1 MSQALTP
8 LAGALLGL
16 LNEEPRSGYDLR
28 RVFALTPMGH
38 FSDSPGAI
46 YPALR
51 RLRAAG
57 LVESTVDASAPLRPR
72 EVYHVT
78 PAGLAALRAWAT
90 APPTR
95 DDIIAGVEIVVLRF
109 VLAHS
114 SAGVAASRRLLEQ
127 LERELVAYAAEIR
140 EFYRAAAPGM
150 HAAARL
156 GLENGLEMF
165 ETYIRWCRRARR
177 TLTDGKGKGK
187 RKAKA
192 TMTVKKT
199 THGAER

>member
-1 MSQALTP
+1 MAATLTP

-16 LNEEPRSGYDLR
+16 LNEQPRSGYDLR

-57 LVESTVDASAPLRPR
+57 LVESTVEAQATLRPR
-72 EVYHVT
+72 EIYRLT
-78 PAGLAALRAWAT
+78 PAGVAALREWAT

-95 DDIIAGVEIVVLRF
+95 DDIIVGVELVLLRF
-109 VLAHS
+109 VLTHS
-114 SAGVAASRRLLEQ
+114 SAGLAASRRF
-127 LERELVAYAAEIR
+127 LERFEHELVAYAKELR
-140 EFYRAAAPGM
+140 EYYRAAAPAM

-156 GLENGLEMF
+156 GMENGLEVF
-165 ETYIRWCRRARR
+165 DAHVRWCRRARR
-177 TLTDGKGKGK
+177 TLGTGKGA
-187 RKAKA
+187 RQP
-192 TMTVKKT
+192 KK
-199 THGAER
+199 HGARR